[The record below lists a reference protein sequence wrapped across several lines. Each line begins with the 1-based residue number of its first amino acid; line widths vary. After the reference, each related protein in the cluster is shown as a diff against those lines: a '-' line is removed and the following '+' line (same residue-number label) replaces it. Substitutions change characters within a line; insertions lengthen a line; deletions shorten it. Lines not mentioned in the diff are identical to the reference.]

1 MAGSDT
7 RSCSRATAGTEEG
20 AGGGRVVT
28 GTPQYPGF
36 LEPRQLCLRQG
47 QPGHQ
52 LPASPPEPGVGQ
64 AEIQRRRRAPHH
76 LPRLWPTCA
85 SVRPTF
91 PCLEG
96 SPVWRWLWGP
106 LGLEKLLEPALRL
119 SGRARAVTPQGRQGW
134 ERRCGAGAL
143 GRMRVPAPADTAG
156 RGLCSDALT
165 PARIAG
171 VQGRADL
178 HSPQPGENLRKQGW
192 GTGETPES
200 NRMGG
205 FPKALSALQVQVP
218 GAPAPRLGSR
228 GWDLLGLAR
237 RGLRL
242 TQKSPFPAQ
251 GPTGG
256 IWQQLR
262 SGMLC

>member
-28 GTPQYPGF
+28 RTPEYPGF

-47 QPGHQ
+47 QPGPQ
-52 LPASPPEPGVGQ
+52 LPPSPPEPGAGQ

-76 LPRLWPTCA
+76 SPDCVQLVHPCPPL
-85 SVRPTF
+85 SGK
-91 PCLEG
+91 PCLEVALG
-96 SPVWRWLWGP
+96 AVGP
-106 LGLEKLLEPALRL
+106 GETAGVGTAAFWAGKR
-119 SGRARAVTPQGRQGW
+119 RARAVTPQGRQGW
-134 ERRCGAGAL
+134 ERRCRAGAL
-143 GRMRVPAPADTAG
+143 GRLRVPAPVDTAG
-156 RGLCSDALT
+156 SGLCSDALT

-178 HSPQPGENLRKQGW
+178 HSPQPGENLGNQGW
-192 GTGETPES
+192 ETGESPES

-218 GAPAPRLGSR
+218 GAPAPRLASR
-228 GWDLLGLAR
+228 G
-237 RGLRL
+237 
-242 TQKSPFPAQ
+242 
-251 GPTGG
+251 
-256 IWQQLR
+256 
-262 SGMLC
+262 